1 MGRYYDGDIE
11 GKFWFGVQSSD
22 DAEFFGAK
30 ARDPMYVEYSVED
43 IAEVDKGLD
52 MCVLNLGINK
62 KRLDEFFDS
71 LDHGYNDEMLI
82 KHYKD
87 KLKLT
92 IDEGFVMK
100 MLTWYARLDL
110 GEKIKKCMIEK
121 GFCEFRAEL

>member
-30 ARDPMYVEYSVED
+30 EREPMFVEYGVED

-52 MCVLNLGINK
+52 MCILNLGANK
-62 KRLDEFFDS
+62 ERLDKFFDS
-71 LDHGYNDEMLI
+71 CEHGYNDEMLI
-82 KHYKD
+82 KYYKD
-87 KLKLT
+87 KVKLT
-92 IDEGFVMK
+92 IDEDFVRK
-100 MLTWYARLDL
+100 MLIWYARLDL
-110 GEKIKKCMIEK
+110 GEKIKKCMVEK

>member
-30 ARDPMYVEYSVED
+30 AREPMYVEYGVEN

-52 MCVLNLGINK
+52 MCVLNLGANK
-62 KRLDEFFDS
+62 ERLDKFFDS
-71 LDHGYNDEMLI
+71 CEHGYNDEMLI
-82 KHYKD
+82 KYYKD
-87 KLKLT
+87 KVKLT
-92 IDEGFVMK
+92 IDEDFVRK
-100 MLTWYARLDL
+100 MLIWYARLDL
-110 GEKIKKCMIEK
+110 GEKIKKCMVEK

>member
-1 MGRYYDGDIE
+1 MGRYYNGDIE

-22 DAEFFGAK
+22 DGEFFGA
-30 ARDPMYVEYSVED
+30 REHEPLYVTYIVED

-52 MCVLNLGINK
+52 MCILALGINK
-62 KRLDEFFDS
+62 KRLDEFFES
-71 LDHGYNDEMLI
+71 CENGYNDEMLI

-110 GEKIKKCMIEK
+110 GEKIKKCMVENNY
-121 GFCEFRAEL
+121 CEFTAEL

>member
-1 MGRYYDGDIE
+1 MGRYYNGDIE

-22 DAEFFGAK
+22 DGEFFGA
-30 ARDPMYVEYSVED
+30 RELEPLYVTYIVED

-52 MCVLNLGINK
+52 MCILALGINK
-62 KRLDEFFDS
+62 KRLDEFFES
-71 LDHGYNDEMLI
+71 CEHGYNDDMII

-92 IDEGFVMK
+92 IDEGFVSK

-110 GEKIKKCMIEK
+110 GEKIKKCMVENNY
-121 GFCEFRAEL
+121 CEFTAEL

>member
-30 ARDPMYVEYSVED
+30 AREPMYVDYSVED

-52 MCVLNLGINK
+52 MCILNLGANK

-87 KLKLT
+87 KFQVT
-92 IDEGFVMK
+92 IDEDFVMK

-110 GEKIKKCMIEK
+110 GEKIKKCMVDK

>member
-30 ARDPMYVEYSVED
+30 AREPMYVEYGVED

-52 MCVLNLGINK
+52 MCILNIGENK
-62 KRLDEFFDS
+62 ERLDKFFDS
-71 LDHGYNDEMLI
+71 CDHGYNDEMLI
-82 KHYKD
+82 KYYKD
-87 KLKLT
+87 KVKLT
-92 IDEGFVMK
+92 IDEDFVRK
-100 MLTWYARLDL
+100 MLIWYARLDL
-110 GEKIKKCMIEK
+110 GEKIKKCMVEK

>member
-30 ARDPMYVEYSVED
+30 EREPMFVEYGVED
-43 IAEVDKGLD
+43 MAEVDKGLD
-52 MCVLNLGINK
+52 MCILALGINK

-71 LDHGYNDEMLI
+71 CEHGYNDDMII
-82 KHYKD
+82 KWYKNN
-87 KLKLT
+87 LRLT

-110 GEKIKKCMIEK
+110 GEKIKKCMVDK

>member
-22 DAEFFGAK
+22 DATFFGAK
-30 ARDPMYVEYSVED
+30 EREPMFVEYGVED
-43 IAEVDKGLD
+43 MAEVDKGLD
-52 MCVLNLGINK
+52 MCILNLGANK
-62 KRLDEFFDS
+62 ERLDKFFDS
-71 LDHGYNDEMLI
+71 CDHGYNDEMLI
-82 KHYKD
+82 KYYKD
-87 KLKLT
+87 KHKLT

-110 GEKIKKCMIEK
+110 GEKIKKCMVDK

>member
-22 DAEFFGAK
+22 DGEFFGAK
-30 ARDPMYVEYSVED
+30 AYEPSHIDYHVDD
-43 IAEVDKGLD
+43 IGEVDKGLD
-52 MCVLNLGINK
+52 ICILNLGVNK

-71 LDHGYNDEMLI
+71 LTHGYNDEMLI

-87 KLKLT
+87 KHKLT
-92 IDEGFVMK
+92 IDEDFVMK

-110 GEKIKKCMIEK
+110 GEKIKKCMVEK
-121 GFCEFRAEL
+121 GHCEFNAEL

>member
-30 ARDPMYVEYSVED
+30 EREPMFVEYGVED
-43 IAEVDKGLD
+43 IEEVDKGLD
-52 MCVLNLGINK
+52 MCILNLGANK
-62 KRLDEFFDS
+62 ERLDKFFDS
-71 LDHGYNDEMLI
+71 CDHGYNDEMII
-82 KHYKD
+82 KYYKD

-92 IDEGFVMK
+92 IDEDFVRK
-100 MLTWYARLDL
+100 MLIWYARLDL
-110 GEKIKKCMIEK
+110 GEKIKKCMVEK